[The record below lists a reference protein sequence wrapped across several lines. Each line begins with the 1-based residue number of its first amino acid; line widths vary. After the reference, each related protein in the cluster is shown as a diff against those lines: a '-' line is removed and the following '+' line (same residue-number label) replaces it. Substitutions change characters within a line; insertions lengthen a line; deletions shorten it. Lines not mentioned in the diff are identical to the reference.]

1 MRWPLLSFDRKSD
14 IPVVKEKNIG
24 PATLFLLFSLYG
36 KPPALD

>member
-1 MRWPLLSFDRKSD
+1 MRWTLLNFDRKSD

-24 PATLFLLFSLYG
+24 PVTLFFFFFFFG